1 MENHRILFLPNF
13 LISLLVCILVR
24 IARVIWLAIISKS
37 KILDFRG
44 SRQINLPVRTVRCG
58 ESSRSISSPGFSR
71 EHVPV
76 SNFPP
81 LYPR

>member
-44 SRQINLPVRTVRCG
+44 SRQINFSVRTGVENHRVRFLLQ
-58 ESSRSISSPGFSR
+58 ISS
-71 EHVPV
+71 
-76 SNFPP
+76 
-81 LYPR
+81 